1 MNSPDRLHNESGL
14 GEQLALLPE
23 LEIVPVA
30 PRPGTLAD
38 ALLRMLA
45 RGDRLTHPEFEDRT
59 GSWRLAAFAF
69 ELAALGWPMAV
80 TRISAPTPE
89 RPDRTI
95 GRYWLPEKA
104 RRQAAEA
111 GRLDPEVPEGCA

>member
-1 MNSPDRLHNESGL
+1 MSGPDRLHNESGP

-23 LEIVPVA
+23 LEILPVA
-30 PRPGTLAD
+30 PRLGTLAD

-69 ELAALGWPMAV
+69 ELAALGWPVAV
-80 TRISAPTPE
+80 TRIPAPTPE

-104 RRQAAEA
+104 RRQAADT
-111 GRLDPEVPEGCA
+111 GRLAAAELEGGA

>member
-30 PRPGTLAD
+30 PRPGTLAN

-69 ELAALGWPMAV
+69 ELAALGWPVGV
-80 TRISAPTPE
+80 TRIPAPTPE

-104 RRQAAEA
+104 RRQVAEA
-111 GRLDPEVPEGCA
+111 RLVPADALEGGA

>member
-23 LEIVPVA
+23 LEILPVA

-45 RGDRLTHPEFEDRT
+45 NGDRLTHPAFEDST
-59 GSWRLAAFAF
+59 GSWRLAAVAF
-69 ELAALGWPMAV
+69 ELSALAWPV
-80 TRISAPTPE
+80 VVNRIPAPTE
-89 RPDRTI
+89 DCPDRTI
-95 GRYWLPEKA
+95 GLYALSEKG

-111 GRLDPEVPEGCA
+111 RGCG